1 MKGLYSIRFFYR
13 AIVLVALVVII
24 IGCLPKPATKT
35 VGAQSAKPAETP
47 AAAAT
52 TPPPAPTPTAQP
64 TTPTPAA
71 ATPTTEATT
80 AAAPTTS
87 PTPPP
92 ATAEKKEV
100 SPVLDPT
107 DRTSVI
113 YLGTQGQLAGTGDPV
128 KSGPPSEAARIGKA
142 WHPTAM
148 ATVLLPKDKY
158 GLVDWAKA
166 AKQDLIKPRAGFT
179 AEEEEDEI
187 IMDMDVV
194 IEAKSD
200 FVNDVVYPHYIHTW
214 WLPCSV
220 CHPAIF
226 IPQKGAN
233 NMTMVEISRGKFCGR
248 CHGKVSFPLTDCF
261 RCHVKPKQAKTN
273 APAAAPTT
281 APAQK

>member
-1 MKGLYSIRFFYR
+1 MKGLYSIKFFYR
-13 AIVLVALVVII
+13 AIVLIALVVII
-24 IGCLPKPATKT
+24 IGCLPKPATKA

-47 AAAAT
+47 ATTATPAATPATTPPAPATTPPAAPT
-52 TPPPAPTPTAQP
+52 TPPPAA
-64 TTPTPAA
+64 
-71 ATPTTEATT
+71 
-80 AAAPTTS
+80 
-87 PTPPP
+87 
-92 ATAEKKEV
+92 AEKKEV
-100 SPVLDPT
+100 SPILDPT

-113 YLGTQGQLAGTGDPV
+113 YLGTTGVLAGTGDPA
-128 KSGPPSEAARIGKA
+128 KSGPPSDATRIGAA

-166 AKQDLIKPRAGFT
+166 AKEDLIKPRAGFT

-226 IPQKGAN
+226 IPSKGAN

-273 APAAAPTT
+273 APAAVPTAAPT
-281 APAQK
+281 QK

>member
-1 MKGLYSIRFFYR
+1 
-13 AIVLVALVVII
+13 
-24 IGCLPKPATKT
+24 GCLPKPGTKT

-47 AAAAT
+47 AATATPAAT
-52 TPPPAPTPTAQP
+52 P
-64 TTPTPAA
+64 A
-71 ATPTTEATT
+71 ATPT
-80 AAAPTTS
+80 AAPTAT
-87 PTPPP
+87 PAATPPP

-100 SPVLDPT
+100 SPILDPT

-113 YLGTQGQLAGTGDPV
+113 YLGTTGVLAGTGDPV
-128 KSGPPSEAARIGKA
+128 KSGPPSEAARVGAA

-166 AKQDLIKPRAGFT
+166 AKQDLIKPKAGFT
-179 AEEEEDEI
+179 PEEEEDEI
-187 IMDMDVV
+187 IMDLDVV

-214 WLPCSV
+214 WLSCSV

-226 IPQKGAN
+226 IPSKGAN

-261 RCHVKPKQAKTN
+261 RCHVKPKQAKKTDT
-273 APAAAPTT
+273 PAATPTA

>member
-1 MKGLYSIRFFYR
+1 MKGLYSIKFFYR

-47 AAAAT
+47 TAAVA
-52 TPPPAPTPTAQP
+52 TPPPATTPTAQP
-64 TTPTPAA
+64 TTPPAATDTPATA
-71 ATPTTEATT
+71 ATPPAT
-80 AAAPTTS
+80 
-87 PTPPP
+87 TPPP

-100 SPVLDPT
+100 SPILDPT

-113 YLGTQGQLAGTGDPV
+113 YLGTYGALAGTGDPV
-128 KSGPPSEAARIGKA
+128 KSGPPSDATRIGKA

-166 AKQDLIKPRAGFT
+166 AKEDLIKPRAGFT

-261 RCHVKPKQAKTN
+261 RCHVKPKQAKAN
-273 APAAAPTT
+273 APAAAPAATPAT

>member
-1 MKGLYSIRFFYR
+1 MDMKDFYSIKFFYR
-13 AIVLVALVVII
+13 AMILIALVVII
-24 IGCLPKPATKT
+24 IGCLPKPATKV

-47 AAAAT
+47 KAT
-52 TPPPAPTPTAQP
+52 VATPPPAPTPTAQP
-64 TTPTPAA
+64 TT
-71 ATPTTEATT
+71 TPTTE
-80 AAAPTTS
+80 

-113 YLGTQGQLAGTGDPV
+113 YLGTEGKLAGTGDPA
-128 KSGPPSEAARIGKA
+128 KSGPPSDATRVGKA

-148 ATVLLPKDKY
+148 STVLLPKDKY

-166 AKQDLIKPRAGFT
+166 AKQDLIKPKAGFT
-179 AEEEEDEI
+179 PEEEEDEI
-187 IMDMDVV
+187 IMDLDVV

-226 IPQKGAN
+226 IPSKGAN
-233 NMTMVEISRGKFCGR
+233 DMTMVEISRGKWCGR
-248 CHGKVSFPLTDCF
+248 CHGKVAFPLTDCF
-261 RCHVKPKQAKTN
+261 RCHVKPKEAKKIDMPAAT
-273 APAAAPTT
+273 PAAAP
-281 APAQK
+281 AQK